1 MALDIDG
8 MSPEA
13 HEYYLVLG
21 ERYATPDVLAQADM
35 TLAGLVLYAVFL
47 APCGFGADD
56 WQDMIE
62 GREVLR
68 AEESGGAQTST
79 DHKATTLN
87 ATDVIESAKQRRQD
101 AITILKGTQR
111 VSRQRG
117 NKNAMAMVKSAL
129 SKTSALPDDSALPA
143 QLSVLQVALEDPA
156 LADVLAGRGGPECAT
171 DLAALQPTVRA
182 ALSDRTSA
190 PAITAA
196 AQRRDI
202 LDGIL
207 VTLARQ
213 ARAAARRAARKH
225 GQPAIAAAFELIHL
239 EPKRRKAPRADVPEV
254 PEPPAAEP
262 AAPVTAPVTPAP

>member
-13 HEYYLVLG
+13 HAYYLAIG
-21 ERYATPDVLAQADM
+21 ERHTTPDVLAQADM
-35 TLAGLVLYAVFL
+35 SLAGLVLYAAFL
-47 APCGFGADD
+47 APCGFGAEDGE
-56 WQDMIE
+56 DMLE
-62 GREVLR
+62 GRAVAR
-68 AEESGGAQTST
+68 AEESGGAQTAT
-79 DHKATTLN
+79 DRKATTLN
-87 ATDVIESAKQRRQD
+87 AADVIDAAKQRRQD
-101 AITILKGTQR
+101 AITILKGTKR

-117 NKNAMAMVKSAL
+117 NKNAMSLVTSAL
-129 SKTSALPDDSALPA
+129 SKTSALIDDSALPA
-143 QLSVLQVALEDPA
+143 QLAVLQVALQDPA
-156 LADVLAGRGGPECAT
+156 LAEVVAGRGGPECAA
-171 DLAALQPTVRA
+171 DLATMQPTVRA

-190 PAITAA
+190 PVITAA

-239 EPKRRKAPRADVPEV
+239 EPKRRKAPSAEV
-254 PEPPAAEP
+254 PETPAPPAPEQP
-262 AAPVTAPVTPAP
+262 TPGPAPVTAAE

>member
-13 HEYYLVLG
+13 HAFYLAVG
-21 ERYATPDVLAQADM
+21 ERYPTPDVLAQIDM
-35 TLAGLVLYAVFL
+35 SLAGLVLYRALL
-47 APCGFGADD
+47 ALCGFGEEDEQEMVEARDL
-56 WQDMIE
+56 
-62 GREVLR
+62 LR
-68 AEESGGAQTST
+68 IEESGGAQTVT
-79 DHKATTLN
+79 DRKATTLN
-87 ATDVIESAKQRRQD
+87 AADVIDAAKQRRQD

-117 NKNAMAMVKSAL
+117 NKAGMAAVKSAL
-129 SKTSALPDDSALPA
+129 SKTSALTEDSQLPSHLA
-143 QLSVLQVALEDPA
+143 VLQVTLVDPA
-156 LADVLAGRGGPECAT
+156 VVGIVARRGGPECAA
-171 DLAALQPTVRA
+171 DLATLQPAVRD
-182 ALSDRTSA
+182 ALEARTSA
-190 PAITAA
+190 PAVTAA

-225 GQPAIAAAFELIHL
+225 GQPAIAAAFDLIHL
-239 EPKRRKAPRADVPEV
+239 EPRRRKTPDAEVPEV

-262 AAPVTAPVTPAP
+262 PVPGPAAE

>member
-8 MSPEA
+8 MAPEA
-13 HEYYLVLG
+13 HAYYLAIG
-21 ERYATPDVLAQADM
+21 ERYTTPDVLAQVDM
-35 TLAGLVLYAVFL
+35 SLAGLVLYGALL
-47 APCGFGADD
+47 APCGFGAEDG
-56 WQDMIE
+56 QDMLE
-62 GREVLR
+62 GREVAR
-68 AEESGGAQTST
+68 AEESGGAQTAT

-87 ATDVIESAKQRRQD
+87 AADVIDTAKQRRQD
-101 AITILKGTQR
+101 AITILKGTKR

-117 NKNAMAMVKSAL
+117 NKNAMALVTSAL
-129 SKTSALPDDSALPA
+129 SKTSALTDDSALPT

-156 LADVLAGRGGPECAT
+156 LAAVVAGGGGPECAT
-171 DLAALQPTVRA
+171 DLATLQPAVRA

-239 EPKRRKAPRADVPEV
+239 EPRRRKAPSADVPE
-254 PEPPAAEP
+254 PPAPPAAEP
-262 AAPVTAPVTPAP
+262 AAPGTVPAAE